1 MISHQKEG
9 GKLGKEKGPFNINVH
24 CLLMLFII
32 FPDKRQTR
40 LASLESI
47 MQRLKFP

>member
-1 MISHQKEG
+1 MISNEKEG
-9 GKLGKEKGPFNINVH
+9 GELGKEKAPFSRNVF